1 MILKFLTNVLL
12 TDVNNLFEDVSI
24 IENLNEYSGTST
36 KDKTFTIKSKND
48 ETQTFLFSKEKTSD
62 INIAMA
68 SLINPEDNYYVSHQK
83 IKLTGSRIFID
94 LKWKNQ
100 ITLIIDSQSFECK
113 NSFKTTDNEEANNIF
128 EIWKLKATKFVKS
141 YGSIFL
147 YVFFENTYVKFNV
160 LDVKLIVN

>member
-94 LKWKNQ
+94 LK
-100 ITLIIDSQSFECK
+100 
-113 NSFKTTDNEEANNIF
+113 
-128 EIWKLKATKFVKS
+128 
-141 YGSIFL
+141 
-147 YVFFENTYVKFNV
+147 
-160 LDVKLIVN
+160 